1 MNAYL
6 MICKSMR
13 TSIDIPDSLFERL
26 KACSLERNM
35 TLRALVISAVE
46 KEVSETSA
54 PFVLRDASVGDSSD
68 GIVTQEDIERQL
80 AEDREP
86 GFQP

>member
-1 MNAYL
+1 
-6 MICKSMR
+6 
-13 TSIDIPDSLFERL
+13 
-26 KACSLERNM
+26 M